1 IGMYNGTVHTVS
13 PDTLNDN
20 GTSITST
27 WETVETN
34 LGMPT
39 AYKTVYKA
47 SLRYVDKTAGTVVN
61 VAISNDGGANWTGAS
76 KSVGTGDG
84 KTKTRSFWFNE
95 SGEYFKFKVE
105 MSSTDEEF
113 QIIGLDVDFEP
124 GGMTVE

>member
-1 IGMYNGTVHTVS
+1 MYDGTVHTVS
-13 PDTLNDN
+13 PDTLSDN
-20 GTSITST
+20 GTSITSI

-47 SLRYVDKTAGTVVN
+47 SLRYVDKTAGTLVN
-61 VAISNDGGANWTGAS
+61 VAISNDGGANWTGS
-76 KSVGTGDG
+76 FKSVGTGDG

-113 QIIGLDVDFEP
+113 QIIGLDIDFEP